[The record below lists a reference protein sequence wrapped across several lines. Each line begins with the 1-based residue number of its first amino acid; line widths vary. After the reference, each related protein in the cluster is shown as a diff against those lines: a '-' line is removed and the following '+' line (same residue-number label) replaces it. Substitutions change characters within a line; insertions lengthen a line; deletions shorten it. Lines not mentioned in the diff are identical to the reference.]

1 MKEVPAVKASVLPTT
16 GEKTTALNFLAS
28 IVGLILTAG
37 AAFGLRKKEKH
48 N

>member
-1 MKEVPAVKASVLPTT
+1 MNVFAT
-16 GEKTTALNFLAS
+16 F
-28 IVGLILTAG
+28 IGLILTTG

>member
-1 MKEVPAVKASVLPTT
+1 MT
-16 GEKTTALNFLAS
+16 GEKTTPLNVFAT